1 MVRPA
6 RDVFHWKVF
15 SRTTMGPLG
24 IAKKFFL
31 WVDEVGGFLVCPQPT
46 VTLGH
51 LDSSEADVTIS
62 GDLEGRHLTLMRED
76 DLYVLEAH
84 GPVCV
89 NGRPVQR
96 TILPERCVLDL
107 GNRIQLQFLRP
118 HPLSAS
124 ARIDFVS
131 GHRTVPSTDGI
142 LLMARNLILGPQ
154 NTSHVVCRHWKEPL
168 MLYWAGDALR
178 CRGSG
183 LLTLDGKAVR
193 GEVTLTLGS
202 HVEGAGWR
210 FHLEPA

>member
-1 MVRPA
+1 
-6 RDVFHWKVF
+6 
-15 SRTTMGPLG
+15 MGPLG

-46 VTLGH
+46 VTVGH
-51 LDSSEADVTIS
+51 LDSSEADVALS
-62 GDLEGRHLTLMRED
+62 GDLESRHLTLMRED

-84 GPVCV
+84 GPVYL

-96 TILPERCVLDL
+96 SILPERCALEL
-107 GNRIQLQFLRP
+107 GNCVRLQFLRP

-124 ARIDFVS
+124 ARLEFAS
-131 GHRTVPSTDGI
+131 GHRTVPSTDGV

-154 NTSHVVCRHWKEPL
+154 PTAHVVCHHWQEPIT
-168 MLYWAGDALR
+168 LYWTGDALR

-183 LLTLDGKAVR
+183 LLTVDGKAVR
-193 GEVTLTLGS
+193 GEATLSLSS
-202 HVEGAGWR
+202 HVEGAHWR